1 MKVLIK
7 LITCHNFAIPPSFV
21 ENEVVILFVCPIP
34 ISLIIVRNH
43 IRIQKVDK
51 FIFFP
56 ILHIFSQETMP
67 SKKLNIMVAY
77 SCFVHI
83 KQMKLISFRS
93 ELFLLFHIEKLDFML
108 SFESLLLEQ
117 GTTYLYVTDSTL
129 VCPVKMEYIF
139 VLKMMMKSGLEKIN
153 V

>member
-56 ILHIFSQETMP
+56 ILHIFSQETM
-67 SKKLNIMVAY
+67 SSIKIGGMVAY

-108 SFESLLLEQ
+108 SFESLLSI
-117 GTTYLYVTDSTL
+117 GT
-129 VCPVKMEYIF
+129 MHYIF
-139 VLKMMMKSGLEKIN
+139 KAKMRFLLKHTTLAISKFLCK
-153 V
+153 

>member
-56 ILHIFSQETMP
+56 ILHIFSQETM
-67 SKKLNIMVAY
+67 SSIKIGGMVAY